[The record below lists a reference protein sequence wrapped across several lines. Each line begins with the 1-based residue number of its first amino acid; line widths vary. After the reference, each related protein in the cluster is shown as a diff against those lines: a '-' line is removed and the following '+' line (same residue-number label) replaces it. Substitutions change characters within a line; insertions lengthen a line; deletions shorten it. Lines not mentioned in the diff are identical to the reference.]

1 MLSGVKGVDAKS
13 KWFVVNSVISGHVL
27 DLKGAGKVRL
37 AGLLYEASLEGP
49 DFLTALLLETPK
61 VKLDFVSS
69 EPDRYGRK
77 SAHIYLKDGR
87 WVQGELVRQGLA
99 RAYPYDGE
107 NKHIRDLYV
116 LESMARLA
124 GLGHWDSDIWPI
136 AQALDDAIP
145 KDNFHMVEGM
155 VVEVAQIKGNTY
167 LNFGSN
173 WRTDFTVMVTKKDLK
188 RFRKSG
194 FTLSMLKGRRLRVRG
209 WVFERNGPMIRA
221 EDPMQFQL
229 LD

>member
-13 KWFVVNSVISGHVL
+13 KWFEVDSVISGHVL

-37 AGLLYEASLEGP
+37 AGLLYETSLEDP
-49 DFLTALLLETPK
+49 AFLTSLLEQTSK

-77 SAHIYLKDGR
+77 VAHVYLKDGR
-87 WVQGELVRQGLA
+87 WVQGEMVREGLA
-99 RAYPYDGE
+99 RVYPYNGK
-107 NKHIRDLYV
+107 NKHIRDLYL
-116 LESMARLA
+116 LEGMARKA
-124 GLGHWDSDIWPI
+124 KSGHWDSDIWPI
-136 AQALDDAIP
+136 AQALDDVIP

-155 VVEVAQIKGNTY
+155 VVEVAEIKGNTY

-173 WRTDFTVMVTKKDLK
+173 WRTDFTVMVIKKDLK
-188 RFRKSG
+188 KFKKSG
-194 FTLSMLKGRRLRVRG
+194 FILPILKGRRLRVRG
-209 WVFERNGPMIRA
+209 WVFEKNGPMIRA
-221 EDPMQFQL
+221 ENPMQFQL